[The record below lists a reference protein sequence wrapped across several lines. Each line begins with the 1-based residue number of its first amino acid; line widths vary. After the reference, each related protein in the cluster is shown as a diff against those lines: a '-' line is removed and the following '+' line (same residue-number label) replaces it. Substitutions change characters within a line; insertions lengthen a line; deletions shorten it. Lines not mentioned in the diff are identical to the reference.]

1 VTNYERQVTV
11 EDILDKGD
19 LSIAGEFGINE
30 HTAMVEKFD
39 ASGVFGEQLPRSAST
54 TWPTTS

>member
-1 VTNYERQVTV
+1 MTNYERQVTV

-19 LSIAGEFGINE
+19 MSIAGEFGINE

-39 ASGVFGEQLPRSAST
+39 ASGVFGEQLPRSD
-54 TWPTTS
+54 